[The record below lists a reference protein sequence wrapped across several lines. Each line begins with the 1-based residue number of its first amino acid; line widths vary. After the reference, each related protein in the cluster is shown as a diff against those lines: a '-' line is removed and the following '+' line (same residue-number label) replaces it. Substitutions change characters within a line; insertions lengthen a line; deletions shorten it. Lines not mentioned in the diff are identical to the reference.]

1 MSCTF
6 WNRRRRLRQ
15 QLGVEREAKEEIPET
30 MVEPSEVP
38 DRNAKKPPPRKKEAQ
53 S

>member
-15 QLGVEREAKEEIPET
+15 QLGIEREAKEEVPET
-30 MVEPSEVP
+30 QVEASEVP
-38 DRNAKKPPPRKKEAQ
+38 DTSAKKPPPRKKEGKA
-53 S
+53 